1 VKVNID
7 QHAHEPDPFKPIL
20 SELENAWHV
29 SNPEYPFHY
38 FFLDS
43 HFNYQY
49 KTDRTFSTIFFLFAG
64 IAIFITYLGLF
75 GLVTYVTAQRTKEI
89 GIRKVLG
96 ASVRSILML
105 LSMDFLKLILL
116 ATIIAIP
123 LVWWSAHEWLETYA
137 FRTQLDA
144 WMFTI
149 PLILIFFL
157 ALGVTILRSIK
168 IAAANPVDSIRYE

>member
-1 VKVNID
+1 
-7 QHAHEPDPFKPIL
+7 
-20 SELENAWHV
+20 
-29 SNPEYPFHY
+29 
-38 FFLDS
+38 
-43 HFNYQY
+43 
-49 KTDRTFSTIFFLFAG
+49 
-64 IAIFITYLGLF
+64 
-75 GLVTYVTAQRTKEI
+75 
-89 GIRKVLG
+89 
-96 ASVRSILML
+96 ML